1 MESLCLITIKL
12 ITYHNKVLL
21 YEHTIGKEEVQY
33 MKVKVGNQEK
43 TLTCTIKG
51 NECAFDI
58 YRSLTDAPY
67 DVMDLDTYKWWQ
79 DYFSSLEQVQDLK
92 LKAKDQLSSNTYG
105 KMIDELTTVSD
116 HNQKLSYDEIPQR
129 EMNIIERYLR
139 Q

>member
-1 MESLCLITIKL
+1 
-12 ITYHNKVLL
+12 
-21 YEHTIGKEEVQY
+21 
-33 MKVKVGNQEK
+33 MKVRVENQERN
-43 TLTCTIKG
+43 LTCTIKG

-67 DVMDLDTYKWWQ
+67 DVMDSDTYKWWQ

-92 LKAKDQLSSNTYG
+92 LQAKDQLSSNTYG